1 MSEFYTEL
9 KALREERGIDLEEI
23 HQRTKISLASLN
35 AIENGQFSQLPHTY
49 MRLFVK
55 AYATEIGADAEE
67 TLSQLESFLGNKPA
81 PPTPKKEDDEAP
93 PESPPLTE
101 SESADL
107 SAPNRS
113 AKHMR
118 KDMVT
123 GIILVAIS
131 IFAIYIIRVINAE
144 EAAKAPMEYP
154 SEFEEEGPI
163 TDQMLQND
171 YDVLTQ
177 STQIL
182 EAEAPYTLK
191 LATAERVWYRSQSD
205 TLSPGEAV
213 LPIGDNR
220 LIEFGDSLEIL
231 FKHTKGLNL
240 YLNGSTLNSFDASQ
254 NPVKISLSTVGKT
267 VTIQHFTPKI

>member
-23 HQRTKISLASLN
+23 HHRTKISIASLN

-49 MRLFVK
+49 MRLFVR

-67 TLSQLESFLGNKPA
+67 TLAQLESFLGNQPE
-81 PPTPKKEDDEAP
+81 PTTPQKDVE
-93 PESPPLTE
+93 PESPEPAPLTE

-113 AKHMR
+113 AKSMR

-144 EAAKAPMEYP
+144 EAAKAPIEYP

-191 LATAERVWYRSQSD
+191 LATAERVWYRTQSD
-205 TLSPGEAV
+205 TLSPSEAV

-220 LIEFGDSLEIL
+220 LIEFGDSLKIL

-240 YLNGSTLNSFDASQ
+240 YLNGLALNSFESSQ
-254 NPVKISLSTVGKT
+254 NPVKISLSTVDNT
-267 VTIQHFTPKI
+267 VTIQHFAPKI

>member
-1 MSEFYTEL
+1 MAEFYTQL

-49 MRLFVK
+49 MRLFVR
-55 AYATEIGADAEE
+55 AYSDEIGADADE
-67 TLSQLESFLGNKPA
+67 TLSQLEAFLGNQPAPA
-81 PPTPKKEDDEAP
+81 PPKKDLEQ
-93 PESPPLTE
+93 ESPKPPTSSE

-113 AKHMR
+113 AKNMR
-118 KDMVT
+118 KDVVT

-144 EAAKAPMEYP
+144 EAAKAPIEYL
-154 SEFEEEGPI
+154 SEFQEEGPI
-163 TDQMLQND
+163 TDQILQND
-171 YDVLTQ
+171 YYVLTQ

-182 EAEAPYTLK
+182 ETEAPCTLK
-191 LATAERVWYRSQSD
+191 LATAERVWYRAQSD
-205 TLSPGEAV
+205 TISPAEAV

-231 FKHTKGLNL
+231 FKHTNGLNL
-240 YLNGSTLNSFDASQ
+240 YLNGLTLNSFDKSQ
-254 NPVKISLSTVGKT
+254 NPVRIFFSTIDKM
-267 VTIQHFTPKI
+267 VTIQHFTPKR

>member
-81 PPTPKKEDDEAP
+81 PPTPKKEEDQESPD
-93 PESPPLTE
+93 SPPLTE

-123 GIILVAIS
+123 GFVLVAIS

-144 EAAKAPMEYP
+144 AAAKAPTEYP

-177 STQIL
+177 STQIM
-182 EAEAPYTLK
+182 EAESPYTLK

-205 TLSPGEAV
+205 TLSPAEAV

-254 NPVKISLSTVGKT
+254 NPVKISLSTVDKT